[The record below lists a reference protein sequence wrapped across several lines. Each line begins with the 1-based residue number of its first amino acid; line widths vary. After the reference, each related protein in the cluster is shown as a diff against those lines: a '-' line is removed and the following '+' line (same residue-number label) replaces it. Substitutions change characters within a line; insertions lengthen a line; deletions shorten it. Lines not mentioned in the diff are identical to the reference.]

1 MPVKDAEGGSP
12 VSTLE
17 VNQTHRRGAQRA
29 ALDVDPERPD
39 QPYEEARRAFSATF
53 PALTGGAG
61 RRLRCGVGAAWRAT
75 PGAALRTTCMP
86 RAAGRARLRSCSIA
100 SGQM

>member
-39 QPYEEARRAFSATF
+39 QPYEEARRARFWPPSLPSLVA
-53 PALTGGAG
+53 PDGA
-61 RRLRCGVGAAWRAT
+61 
-75 PGAALRTTCMP
+75 
-86 RAAGRARLRSCSIA
+86 
-100 SGQM
+100 